1 MTKKFKLAKEELMH
15 FDSLTYTMRYLED
28 SAQQF
33 VSAIITERLGK
44 NPKGKDITWKLDG
57 NDLILEIEEIVE
69 PTDFLVSEP
78 SKQ

>member
-1 MTKKFKLAKEELMH
+1 MTKKFKLSKEELMH

-28 SAQQF
+28 SAKQF
-33 VSAIITERLGK
+33 VSAIITERLGE